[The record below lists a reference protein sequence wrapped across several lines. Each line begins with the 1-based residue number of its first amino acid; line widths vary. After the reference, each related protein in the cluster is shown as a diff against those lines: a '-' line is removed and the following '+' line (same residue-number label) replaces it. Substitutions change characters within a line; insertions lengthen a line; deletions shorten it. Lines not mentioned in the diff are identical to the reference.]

1 MYFCGVKR
9 VFCIVTVLFLVLSGF
24 AEVRSLRLR
33 YATVTGDGLQVTEG
47 DPERVYLVK
56 KAGEEIGAEGDA
68 YSRVIEVSFDELS
81 HEVRQYTYKVQHL
94 NADGTESGLSSY
106 EYVAGFTTGEI
117 TDYEHSL
124 NTSVLYT
131 HYSFIWPNADMRILT
146 SGNYRLKIYEDGDED
161 KTVATVTVSVV
172 EPSVGITAKVRS
184 ETDIELNRRYQQL
197 DVTVN
202 ELTSERVNGLTNG
215 RMNGL
220 TNGPMTDYFIVV
232 RQNGRTDNEAYK
244 PKPTFVESNKLLYTH
259 CKELIFE
266 GGNEYR
272 HFDIFSTYFAGTGV
286 DRIVHDR
293 NDYHAVL
300 FADAWKTGNYIHE
313 FDVNGQW
320 KINAERTLYD
330 MDTEAEY
337 MWVHWVVPCE
347 KPWFDGAVYVDGDLF
362 GNRLSIENRMQYDG
376 ERKCYWLDGLFK
388 QGGYDYQY
396 WFVPSERMNEL
407 TNERLKSERVK
418 ELTKVT
424 LQRTEGSHW
433 ETRNEYTIYVYYR
446 PFGSRAD
453 QLVGLQVLRQ

>member
-1 MYFCGVKR
+1 MKKWIFILGLIAVSLGSQAEKYRTHVVTPETVK
-9 VFCIVTVLFLVLSGF
+9 
-24 AEVRSLRLR
+24 SLRLR
-33 YATVTGDGLQVTEG
+33 YATVSGEGLEVIEG
-47 DPERVYLVK
+47 DPERVFLVK
-56 KAGEEIGAEGDA
+56 RAGEEIGAAGDA
-68 YSRVIEVSFDELS
+68 RNRVIEVSFDELS
-81 HEVRQYTYKVQHL
+81 HEVRHYTYKVQHL
-94 NADGTESGLSSY
+94 NADGTESELSSY
-106 EYVAGFTTGEI
+106 EYVSGFTTGEI

-131 HYSFIWPNADMRILT
+131 HYRFTWPNADMRLKAN
-146 SGNYRLKIYEDGDED
+146 GNYALKIYEDGDEE
-161 KTVATVTVSVV
+161 KTVATVVVSVV
-172 EPSVGITAKVRS
+172 EPSITVAGKVRS
-184 ETDIELNRRYQQL
+184 ETDVELNRRYQQL
-197 DVTVN
+197 DVTV
-202 ELTSERVNGLTNG
+202 SGERLAVS
-215 RMNGL
+215 
-220 TNGPMTDYFIVV
+220 GPMTDYFIVV
-232 RQNGRTDNEAYK
+232 RQNGRHDNEAFK
-244 PKPTFVESNKLLYTH
+244 PKPTFIESNKLRYTN
-259 CKELIFE
+259 CKELIYE

-293 NDYHAVL
+293 TDYHAVL
-300 FADAWKTGNYIHE
+300 FADSWRTGNYMHE

-347 KPWFDGAVYVDGDLF
+347 NPWFDGAVYVGGDLF
-362 GNRLSIENRMQYDG
+362 DNALSVRNRMSYDG

-396 WFVPSERMNEL
+396 WFAPNQGNRRL
-407 TNERLKSERVK
+407 TFNDERLKE
-418 ELTKVT
+418 VT

-453 QLVGLQVLRQ
+453 QLVGLQVLRGE